1 MDENNGK
8 TRSESLTVMTE
19 LVLPN
24 DTNMLGNLLGGRLLH
39 WIDIAGALAAARHA
53 ESLIA
58 TIQMDTIEFKY
69 PIKLGSIVILTSYVT
84 WTGSTSIE
92 VAVEVQMEDP
102 LTRVRK
108 FINKVYIVFV
118 ALDND
123 GNKHKTIPYV
133 PVTEE
138 EQAEY
143 NAACVR
149 RGKRLI
155 TS

>member
-1 MDENNGK
+1 MDEINGK
-8 TRSESLTVMTE
+8 TRNESLTVMTE

-39 WIDIAGALAAARHA
+39 WIDIAGALAAQRHA

-58 TIQMDTIEFKY
+58 TIQMDTIVFKH

-84 WTGSTSIE
+84 WTGNTSIE

-102 LTRVRK
+102 LTRVCK

-118 ALDND
+118 ALDSCC
-123 GNKHKTIPYV
+123 NKHKTIPYV
-133 PVTEE
+133 PVTDE
-138 EQAEY
+138 EQSEY
-143 NAACVR
+143 HAACER
-149 RGKRLI
+149 RGKRI
-155 TS
+155 VY